1 MYNWKVYYHLFP
13 NGKYYIGIT
22 SESDVEQRWKNGSGY
37 STQPVFKAIQKYGWN
52 NIEHGIIAANLTF
65 NEANHFESLLIN
77 QLNTIRPHGYNAT
90 YGGEGTVY
98 YSDAD
103 YDYIKEKFL
112 EGYTKNDIE
121 RMSKYGS
128 WIIDKVISDININIK
143 SKEYHHK
150 RLLSHYNINAEQIL
164 NDFKSG
170 LTYTEIAKRNNCC
183 EEMVRRF
190 IKEEF
195 TEEERKEI
203 GKIKQDSTASKMKA
217 VVQLDENNNY
227 IATYRSSNAAA
238 RAINGDAKRILNIC
252 KHKPSYKT
260 CKGYIFQ
267 FEEEYLGGG

>member
-22 SESDVEQRWKNGSGY
+22 SESDVEQRWKNGNGY
-37 STQPVFKAIQKYGWN
+37 STQPVFKAIQKYGWD

-128 WIIDKVISDININIK
+128 WIIDKVISDINIDIK

-150 RLLSHYNINAEQIL
+150 RLLSHYNINVEHIL

-203 GKIKQDSTASKMKA
+203 GKIKQDSTASKIKA
-217 VVQLDENNNY
+217 VVQLDKNNNY

-238 RAINGDAKRILNIC
+238 KAINGDVKRILNIC